1 MIYKVIIA
9 GETSVICRNNLII
22 PPKCQM
28 YGAIIT
34 IYYYQGV
41 DHLLYKLL
49 RQWKWILLLLLLTG
63 GGIAGYY
70 TYSVVQFANT
80 ISVDPADPAGAD
92 AQETAFRLPEWD
104 GKDPVHI
111 LLLGTDS
118 RDVDSNGRSD
128 SMMVA
133 TVDPVSKKAYLMSIM
148 RDTYVNIPGHGR
160 SRINAAYSYGGA
172 PLAMETV
179 GQLLGVPIN
188 SYVTIDFEGFKALV
202 DQVDGVD
209 IDVEKDMHYTDGG
222 DGHRYDI
229 NLKKGYQTLDGT
241 HALQYVR
248 FRHDATSDFTRTE
261 RQRKFLAALAA
272 KMQSSTSIVNLP
284 SILKATAPYIQTN
297 MSAST
302 MLKLAGLGMDVN
314 VGNIEKLQIPPTPLL
329 KEETIHGAA
338 VLGVDET
345 LLRKYI
351 QDKLSDNDEN
361 NDQSTADQ

>member
-1 MIYKVIIA
+1 MLYKV
-9 GETSVICRNNLII
+9 
-22 PPKCQM
+22 
-28 YGAIIT
+28 
-34 IYYYQGV
+34 
-41 DHLLYKLL
+41 L
-49 RQWKWILLLLLLTG
+49 RQWKWILLLLLLAG
-63 GGIAGYY
+63 AGVVGYY

-80 ISVDPADPAGAD
+80 ISVEPDDPAGAD
-92 AQETAFRLPEWD
+92 QQETNFQLPEWD

-118 RDVDSNGRSD
+118 RDDGSNGRSD

-133 TVDPVSKKAYLMSIM
+133 TIDPVSKKAYLMSIL
-148 RDTYVNIPGHGR
+148 RDTYVEIPGHGR

-172 PLAMETV
+172 PLAMQTV
-179 GQLLGVPIN
+179 SQLLGVPVN

-202 DQVDGVD
+202 DEMDGVD
-209 IDVEKDMHYTDGG
+209 IDVEKDMYYTDGG

-229 NLKKGYQTLDGT
+229 DLKKGYQTLDGT

-261 RQRKFLAALAA
+261 RQRKFLTALAA

-284 SILKATAPYIQTN
+284 GILKATAPYIKTN

-314 VGNIEKLQIPPTPLL
+314 VSKTEKLQIPPTPLL
-329 KEETIHGAA
+329 REEVVHGAA
-338 VLGVDET
+338 VLGVDENE
-345 LLRKYI
+345 LRKYI
-351 QDKLSDNDEN
+351 QDKLSETDDQLENDKQAGDEQT
-361 NDQSTADQ
+361 DEQASKQ

>member
-1 MIYKVIIA
+1 MLYKVF
-9 GETSVICRNNLII
+9 
-22 PPKCQM
+22 
-28 YGAIIT
+28 
-34 IYYYQGV
+34 
-41 DHLLYKLL
+41 
-49 RQWKWILLLLLLTG
+49 RQWKWILLLLLLAG
-63 GGIAGYY
+63 ASVVGYY

-80 ISVDPADPAGAD
+80 ISVEADDPAGAD
-92 AQETAFRLPEWD
+92 QQETNFQLPEWD

-118 RDVDSNGRSD
+118 RDDGSNGRSD

-133 TVDPVSKKAYLMSIM
+133 TIDPVSKKAYLMSIL
-148 RDTYVNIPGHGR
+148 RDTYVEIPGHGR

-172 PLAMETV
+172 PLAMQTV
-179 GQLLGVPIN
+179 SQLLGVPVN

-202 DQVDGVD
+202 DEMDGVE

-229 NLKKGYQTLDGT
+229 DLKKGYQTLDGT

-261 RQRKFLAALAA
+261 RQRKFLTALAA

-284 SILKATAPYIQTN
+284 GILKAAAPYIKTN

-314 VGNIEKLQIPPTPLL
+314 VSKTEKLQIPPTPLL
-329 KEETIHGAA
+329 REEVVHGAA
-338 VLGVDET
+338 VLGVDEKE
-345 LLRKYI
+345 LRKYI
-351 QDKLSDNDEN
+351 QDKLSETDDQLENDKQAGDEQT
-361 NDQSTADQ
+361 DEQASKQ